1 MGFFG
6 SLLFV
11 IGFIAILSGIIYG
24 LVWWSNRR
32 PTVPA
37 ANTVSESSLLAL
49 TSNQSLM
56 FGAIFALAIGFTIA
70 TILHILVGYPQTLG
84 ARFILSL
91 ALAAPYYYWSTGFWV
106 GFTVQPTYR
115 GVVLWFGNKRVTA
128 GPNGAGLEEGP
139 NWLPLGYP
147 FFVVS
152 PEEAKEIKVPFVGC
166 VVRTNNNV
174 DFKVDGFIMV
184 QKARPD
190 VFRGVQQPY
199 DSIMELTLQALRDE
213 GKTMNDNAF
222 ATADKETLSD
232 IVEIELRRLQAKYN
246 NNDDR
251 RWGLKVIDVEI
262 TAIKAPPDLQ
272 QAWNQAPIET
282 ARGVA
287 EDIKVKRRVAQAKN
301 FKEVEGTDGNMA
313 TAAALVAAGDA
324 GAKISNVSLSG
335 LDEVGKGI
343 GAAGAGLGKGLGE
356 GLVKLGEAIES
367 FAHKP

>member
-1 MGFFG
+1 MSFF
-6 SLLFV
+6 SSFLTV
-11 IGFIAILSGIIYG
+11 ISFIAIIGGIIYW
-24 LVWWSNRR
+24 LVRWSNRQ
-32 PTVPA
+32 PVTTSS
-37 ANTVSESSLLAL
+37 NTVSGSSLLAL
-49 TSNQSLM
+49 SSNQSLV
-56 FGAIFALAIGFTIA
+56 FGAIVALAFGFIIVTL
-70 TILHILVGYPQTLG
+70 LHILVGYPQTLG
-84 ARFILSL
+84 ARYILCF
-91 ALAAPYYYWSTGFWV
+91 ALAGPYYYWSTGFWV
-106 GFTVQPTYR
+106 GFTVPSTYR
-115 GVVLWFGNKRVTA
+115 GVVLWFGNKRLTA
-128 GPNGAGLEEGP
+128 GPNGGGLEEGP

-152 PEEAKEIKVPFVGC
+152 AEEAQEVKIPFTAC
-166 VVRTNNNV
+166 VVRTSNNV
-174 DFKVDGFIMV
+174 DFLVDGFIMV

-190 VFRGVQQPY
+190 LFRGVQDPY
-199 DSIMELTLQALRDE
+199 GSVMQLTLQALRDE
-213 GKTMNDNAF
+213 GKSMDDNAF

-232 IVEIELRRLQAKYN
+232 TVEAELRRLQAKYN
-246 NNDDR
+246 NNDNR
-251 RWGLKVIDVEI
+251 RWGLYVVDVEI

-301 FKEVEGTDGNMA
+301 FKEVEGTDGNLA

-343 GAAGAGLGKGLGE
+343 GAAGAGLGKGIGE
-356 GLVKLGEAIES
+356 GFVKMGEAIEA